1 MLSHS
6 QHEEFLAQG
15 FLVFDPQI
23 DERTLDKAAAAA
35 ARMYLHEG
43 EKERGKLVVYRDNRR
58 IQDAWKVEP
67 SIKAIA
73 TAPRV
78 LGLLQELYQRKPLPF
93 QTLNFRV
100 GTEQQ
105 PHSDTVHFNARPAGL
120 MCGVWV
126 ALEDIDR
133 DNGPVVYFPG
143 SHRWKELTL
152 ADVDAWNAP
161 KATPLQAISRATEW
175 ILGRKRDTDAD
186 YAIYEQLVRHRIAQ
200 MGTEAAYATI
210 RKGQAFLWAA
220 NLLHGGS
227 HQVDRSRTRASQVT
241 HYFFE
246 GCRYYTPL
254 LQRGWK
260 THWRTPDWVTLDS

>member
-1 MLSHS
+1 MLSHT
-6 QHEEFLAQG
+6 QQEEFLEQG

-23 DERTLDKAAAAA
+23 EEPILDQAAAAA
-35 ARMYLHEG
+35 ARMYLAEG
-43 EKERGKLVVYRDNRR
+43 EPPDGKLVAYRDNRR
-58 IQDAWKVEP
+58 VQDAWKIEP
-67 SIKAIA
+67 AIKAIA

-78 LGLLQELYQRKPLPF
+78 LELLRQLYGRKPLPF

-105 PHSDTVHFNARPAGL
+105 PHSDTVHFNAMPSGF

-133 DNGPVVYFPG
+133 QNGPVVYFPG
-143 SHRWKELTL
+143 SQKWKELTL
-152 ADVDAWNAP
+152 ADVDAWNAG
-161 KATPLQAISRATEW
+161 KVTPRQAISRLRAYALAW
-175 ILGRKRDTDAD
+175 PRDTNAD
-186 YAIYEQLVRHRIAQ
+186 YAKYEQLVRHRIAE
-200 MGTEAAYATI
+200 MGTAPAYATI
-210 RKGQAFLWAA
+210 KKGQAFLWAA

-227 HQVDRSRTRASQVT
+227 QQLDRSRTRASQVT

-254 LQRGWK
+254 AQRGWK
-260 THWRTPDWVTLDS
+260 TFWRTPDWVV

>member
-1 MLSHS
+1 MLSPG
-6 QHEEFLAQG
+6 QHERYLDQG

-23 DERTLDKAAAAA
+23 DESILDEAAAAA
-35 ARMYLHEG
+35 ARLYLPPG
-43 EKERGKLVVYRDNRR
+43 DPPDLKLVAYRDNRR
-58 IQDAWKVEP
+58 IQDAWKIERA
-67 SIKAIA
+67 IKSIA

-78 LGLLQELYQRKPLPF
+78 IELLRDLYGRKPMPF

-100 GTEQQ
+100 GSEQQ
-105 PHSDTVHFNARPAGL
+105 PHSDTVHFNSKPAGF

-143 SHRWKELTL
+143 SHKWKELTL
-152 ADVDAWNAP
+152 ADVDAWKAPQARPGNAL
-161 KATPLQAISRATEW
+161 ARLRAY
-175 ILGRKRDTDAD
+175 LRGDGRNIDAD
-186 YAIYEQLVRHRIAQ
+186 YAKYEELVRHHLSERGIAP
-200 MGTEAAYATI
+200 AYATI

-220 NLLHGGS
+220 NLVHGGS
-227 HQVDRSRTRASQVT
+227 HQNDRSRTRASQVT

-260 THWRTPDWVTLDS
+260 TQWRTPDWVA